1 MTAWRNLRSMYRI
14 SGRGLF
20 LFHNPHVSQ
29 IQIKTKE
36 KVLFPRKTL
45 ILPLHQSRRG
55 ISLQSVV
62 CTPIHIYPVSG
73 QGLKGFSKEEKW
85 TLKAMAE
92 FLFHVSSLR
101 LTYPLPRSP
110 LYRCSSSALGVCL
123 WGGSPWIKSNYTKA
137 WIFWPESIPINL
149 RHLIELLVL
158 MVLSAWFLV

>member
-1 MTAWRNLRSMYRI
+1 MYRI

-62 CTPIHIYPVSG
+62 CTPIHIYPVAG
-73 QGLKGFSKEEKW
+73 LGLKGFSKEEKW

-92 FLFHVSSLR
+92 FLFHVSSLKTHLSSTKKSFVQMLFFCTR
-101 LTYPLPRSP
+101 CMSVRRISVDKVKLHKGLDFLT
-110 LYRCSSSALGVCL
+110 
-123 WGGSPWIKSNYTKA
+123 
-137 WIFWPESIPINL
+137 
-149 RHLIELLVL
+149 
-158 MVLSAWFLV
+158 